1 MRVPEAETRIR
12 NARPEE
18 AADLLAVVQ
27 EGFETYRDFAPAGWV
42 APEQSEH
49 AEAFQAELA
58 DPGTF
63 CRVAEVG
70 GEPVGVVTWL
80 PAVTPSR
87 DGHLPDVHFRH
98 LFVLEAYW
106 GSGIARDL
114 HAAAIEGMR
123 ARGVTSARLYTP
135 ADQARARR
143 FYEREGWTLRVDR
156 YFDPKIGF
164 DIVEYALKPC
174 G

>member
-1 MRVPEAETRIR
+1 MASPLRRAEPEDA
-12 NARPEE
+12 PV
-18 AADLLAVVQ
+18 LLSVVQ
-27 EGFETYRDFAPAGWV
+27 EGFETYRDIAPPGWV
-42 APEQSEH
+42 APEQSAH
-49 AEAFQAELA
+49 ADAFRAELA
-58 DPGTF
+58 DPATF
-63 CRVAEVG
+63 CLVAEAG

-80 PAVTPSR
+80 PAATPSP

-106 GSGIARDL
+106 GSGIAVEL
-114 HAAAIEGMR
+114 HDAAIEGMR
-123 ARGVTSARLYTP
+123 ARGVESARLFTP

-143 FYEREGWTLRVDR
+143 FYEREGWELRVDR

-164 DIVEYALKPC
+164 DIVEYELKPS